1 MHLINHLT
9 KKKFRWVNTEIFD
22 MKINIRTL
30 PTYYINLDIQEERR
44 QSTEYTLNRL
54 NFNSVTRVSGISY
67 NDPKVGCARSQHK
80 VLSNSSILTTFLLME
95 DDCVYTGVEDF
106 EYEVPDDADALF
118 IGNSQWARFLNFSGP
133 FLHCRKINDKIIQVY
148 NMLSAHAVIYLNEEY
163 RQVCSRISNYCGYN
177 LFDHMDNGYA
187 EVQKYY
193 NVYALNEPIFKQSG
207 HNGGVTSSKITDIG
221 IFADMSDYFFNTHS
235 KNLDRLQG
243 VPDLNG
249 CPSTYYP
256 SKII

>member
-1 MHLINHLT
+1 M
-9 KKKFRWVNTEIFD
+9 RWGNTEIFD

-30 PTYYINLDIQEERR
+30 PTYYINLDRQEERR

-54 NFNSVTRVSGISY
+54 NFNSVIRVSGISC
-67 NDPKVGCARSQHK
+67 DDSKVGCARSQHK
-80 VLSNSSILTTFLLME
+80 VLSELSISSPFLLME

-133 FLHCRKINDKIIQVY
+133 FLYYRKIDDKIVQVY
-148 NMLSAHAVIYLNEEY
+148 NMLAAHAVIYLSEEY
-163 RQVCSRISNYCGYN
+163 RQVCSRISKYCGYQ
-177 LFDHMDNGYA
+177 LLDHMDNGYA

-221 IFADMSDYFFNTHS
+221 ISADQSDHFFNTHS
-235 KNLDRLQG
+235 RNLDRLQG
-243 VPDLNG
+243 VVDLNG